1 MNKTSKKMNEEKLKL
16 IINFFIKKYRNKMR
30 IGSADLAESVQLYLY
45 QSLITPY
52 LKKDNFKKISDS
64 NYSEQ
69 LLKLLQVFESDSDAP
84 TYKDYKSMTDFNAH
98 PWSDLLSPYA
108 NSNLIFVENENDIFS
123 AVKLLNPF
131 SSFKIF
137 ISTIDIDHL
146 NIDIPEDFIFI
157 KIIDSPIIKNDNIFM
172 RKCFYKIFNI
182 ANSLFWILT
191 LLKPKVIYLLNSKKS
206 LYNSILESIANSE
219 KFDLTVL
226 SYE

>member
-1 MNKTSKKMNEEKLKL
+1 
-16 IINFFIKKYRNKMR
+16 MR

-52 LKKDNFKKISDS
+52 LKKDHLKNSDS
-64 NYSEQ
+64 NYSKQ
-69 LLKLLQVFESDSDAP
+69 ILKLLQVFESVPDAP
-84 TYKDYKSMTDFNAH
+84 TYKDNKSMTDFNAH
-98 PWSDLLSPYA
+98 PWNDLLSPYV
-108 NSNLIFVENENDIFS
+108 NSNLIFVENVNDIFL
-123 AVKLLNPF
+123 AAKLLNSF
-131 SSFKIF
+131 SSFKIL

-219 KFDLTVL
+219 KFDVTVL
-226 SYE
+226 PYE